1 MDFKFCLL
9 AGGRPPPC
17 SDRLIMYAVTS
28 SLRMHT
34 AKLGNFWLLKI
45 EQEGHHGALGNPFP
59 LRIFPLKM
67 LSAFSR

>member
-28 SLRMHT
+28 RACALPNISLETMTFGQGRDRENGGKT
-34 AKLGNFWLLKI
+34 PVTQPIEIRILK
-45 EQEGHHGALGNPFP
+45 Q
-59 LRIFPLKM
+59 
-67 LSAFSR
+67 S

>member
-28 SLRMHT
+28 RAYALPNISLETMTFGQGHDHDRENGGKMPVT
-34 AKLGNFWLLKI
+34 AYRNSNFLTQILK
-45 EQEGHHGALGNPFP
+45 
-59 LRIFPLKM
+59 
-67 LSAFSR
+67 